1 MIFVHPK
8 NRKRLVLGLWFAEV
22 ILGIIMMAVGVLNYH
37 NTLCDCPAVII
48 GNAAASCNCIN
59 SVALFSL
66 WAGIA
71 FTVLGLLGIVISS
84 YRFSRMSKRGRHR

>member
-1 MIFVHPK
+1 MHPK

-48 GNAAASCNCIN
+48 GNAAASCN
-59 SVALFSL
+59 L
-66 WAGIA
+66 
-71 FTVLGLLGIVISS
+71 
-84 YRFSRMSKRGRHR
+84 H